1 MIYDPHPFRQAK
13 GGSAVNA
20 PYHIGQSLPPAEP
33 KRGIVWGPEIAP
45 VWHALVV
52 PPQKELAVREY
63 LRARDIY
70 AFFPSTTSTR
80 HVNGKRIEREKPIVT
95 QHVYAQFR
103 QAPQWDVM
111 KRTHRL
117 ITGVFGIGNR
127 PIEIPRDIIR
137 HLQGLTVEAER
148 LREARAEMLRVR
160 SGDQAVFVDGPLKGF
175 VVNVDEVRD
184 GEAWFSFIMGGK
196 SRASIK
202 SLERIP
208 PIG

>member
-1 MIYDPHPFRQAK
+1 M
-13 GGSAVNA
+13 NA
-20 PYHIGQSLPPAEP
+20 PYHIGQIHPPAEP
-33 KRGIVWGPEIAP
+33 RRGIVHGPEIAP
-45 VWHALVV
+45 VWHALIV

-70 AFFPSTTSTR
+70 AFFPSESRTR
-80 HVNGKRIEREKPIVT
+80 HIQGRKITTERPIVT

-127 PIEIPRDIIR
+127 PIAIPRDIIR
-137 HLQGLTVEAER
+137 HLQGLTVEAEK

-160 SGDQAVFVDGPLKGF
+160 AGDQATITEGPLTGF
-175 VVNVDEVRD
+175 VVNVEDVRGGEVIWETLT
-184 GEAWFSFIMGGK
+184 G
-196 SRASIK
+196 IK
-202 SLERIP
+202 GRGHVKTLERRV
-208 PIG
+208 

>member
-1 MIYDPHPFRQAK
+1 M
-13 GGSAVNA
+13 NA

-45 VWHALVV
+45 VWHALIV
-52 PPQKELAVREY
+52 PPQKENAVREY

-70 AFFPSTTSTR
+70 AFYPSEKGVR
-80 HVNGKRIEREKPIVT
+80 HIRGKRIEWEKPIVT

-117 ITGVFGIGNR
+117 ITNVYGVGGTPM
-127 PIEIPRDIIR
+127 PIHRDIIR

-160 SGDQAVFVDGPLKGF
+160 AGDKAVFIEGPLKGF
-175 VVNVDEVRD
+175 VVNIEDVRG
-184 GEAWFSFIMGGK
+184 GEAWFNFILGGN
-196 SRASIK
+196 SRASVK
-202 SLERIP
+202 SLERVQNLP
-208 PIG
+208 

>member
-1 MIYDPHPFRQAK
+1 M
-13 GGSAVNA
+13 NA
-20 PYHIGQSLPPAEP
+20 PYHIGQTLPPAEP
-33 KRGIVWGPEIAP
+33 RRGIVHGPEIAP

-80 HVNGKRIEREKPIVT
+80 HINGRKIEREKPIVT

-127 PIEIPRDIIR
+127 PIAIPRDIIR

-148 LREARAEMLRVR
+148 LREARAELLRVR
-160 SGDQAVFVDGPLKGF
+160 AGDQATITQGPLAGF
-175 VVNVDEVRD
+175 VVNVEDVKAGEV
-184 GEAWFSFIMGGK
+184 WFSFITGGK
-196 SRASIK
+196 GRASVET
-202 SLERIP
+202 LERRLDM
-208 PIG
+208 G